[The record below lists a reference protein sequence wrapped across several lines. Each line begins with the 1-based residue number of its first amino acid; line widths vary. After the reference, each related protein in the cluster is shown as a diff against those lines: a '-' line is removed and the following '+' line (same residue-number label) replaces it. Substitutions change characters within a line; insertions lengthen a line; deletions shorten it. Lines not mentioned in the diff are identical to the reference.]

1 MRNTITRT
9 VELVNK
15 DGRNALRKYDMSN
28 PNAREIIEAHRTFR
42 IGRDISRIPSR
53 IMAGKKYLR

>member
-15 DGRNALRKYDMSN
+15 DGRSVLRKYDMSN
-28 PNAREIIEAHRTFR
+28 PNDREMIDAQRTFR
-42 IGRDISRIPSR
+42 MGREMRRIPSR
-53 IMAGKKYLR
+53 IMAGKKYFR